1 MKLATFK
8 DKLIDRTSDAIFA
21 VRWLLAPMYLLLYVA
36 LIVYLLKYSQEI
48 LNMILEF
55 KGTPPRMAMLAVIE
69 LIDMTM
75 IANLVVMTT
84 TGGYSI
90 FVREF
95 KNLPEDD
102 RPRWLTRTLSSG
114 EQKIKLGA
122 SLVGVALVNMLPT
135 FIEADHIDWATIT
148 KQIAIIG
155 VFMIGTLV
163 FCWVNILSHSADHN
177 DSHPMPATPEHNGGH
192 H

>member
-1 MKLATFK
+1 MNLEAFK
-8 DKLIDRTSDAIFA
+8 DKVIDVVSGAIFA

-36 LIVYLLKYSQEI
+36 LIVYLLKYAQEI
-48 LNMILEF
+48 LNMILDF
-55 KGTPPRMAMLAVIE
+55 NQTPPRMAMLAVIE

-135 FIEADHIDWATIT
+135 FIEADKIDWTTIT
-148 KQIAIIG
+148 KQIAIIA
-155 VFMIGTLV
+155 VFMVGTLV
-163 FCWVNILSHSADHN
+163 FCWVNMLSHAPDHA
-177 DSHPMPATPEHNGGH
+177 SEPMPTTPEHNGGH